1 MLKFIAMDSCYYCVF
16 WFPTIFHCEKKHKNP
31 EFPVSIADDD
41 DDKNLLLEIKEEEQ
55 ASNAYEANDSIRNN
69 EKKCD
74 LIFTLTDQN
83 GHKIESR
90 FSCVNQTRNGFVVYS
105 YNRNKLI
112 EDYWNRFN
120 DREYKRILDN
130 LRHRLIDRI
139 KKKYPN
145 TINPDPD
152 DELVKNYTIDR
163 ILISFYHN
171 AKLFYHEH
179 ETHKDSDAKLRAY
192 YYSKEYE
199 TGRRE
204 YLMGIPCLSIKNNP
218 VINWYIDQFEKQLI
232 GNAENISDHHKRWSK
247 DLEDTFNLKRR
258 VNKALDENNKQE
270 ILNLI
275 GEITSKS
282 QKGPLESDTDTPP
295 DIIDVNEIGKNI
307 DNPKEHLTNI
317 YQKSLA
323 SYINYLYEELS
334 ALSKE
339 CTDSIIEYTYC
350 KTLLGSKYNDDYKQ
364 DFIFTNTELRLLSK
378 NDPVLLEKDSKRK
391 KAFNIQNS
399 ICYIEAVRQ
408 KCDFW
413 GIRITE
419 MLMEEVLGISKNNRD
434 ILKNITSL
442 TDANNDILQKIKSLT
457 TANNDALKEAEKS
470 NENSSILGWLSFSI
484 AIWSL
489 GGLESCHIWKCS
501 CFAAAVIVF
510 GIYYIGR
517 WIKKR
522 KNSSK

>member
-1 MLKFIAMDSCYYCVF
+1 M
-16 WFPTIFHCEKKHKNP
+16 
-31 EFPVSIADDD
+31 
-41 DDKNLLLEIKEEEQ
+41 
-55 ASNAYEANDSIRNN
+55 
-69 EKKCD
+69 
-74 LIFTLTDQN
+74 
-83 GHKIESR
+83 
-90 FSCVNQTRNGFVVYS
+90 
-105 YNRNKLI
+105 
-112 EDYWNRFN
+112 
-120 DREYKRILDN
+120 
-130 LRHRLIDRI
+130 
-139 KKKYPN
+139 
-145 TINPDPD
+145 
-152 DELVKNYTIDR
+152 
-163 ILISFYHN
+163 
-171 AKLFYHEH
+171 
-179 ETHKDSDAKLRAY
+179 
-192 YYSKEYE
+192 
-199 TGRRE
+199 
-204 YLMGIPCLSIKNNP
+204 
-218 VINWYIDQFEKQLI
+218 
-232 GNAENISDHHKRWSK
+232 
-247 DLEDTFNLKRR
+247 
-258 VNKALDENNKQE
+258 
-270 ILNLI
+270 
-275 GEITSKS
+275 
-282 QKGPLESDTDTPP
+282 
-295 DIIDVNEIGKNI
+295 
-307 DNPKEHLTNI
+307 
-317 YQKSLA
+317 A
-323 SYINYLYEELS
+323 SYINYLYEELA

-489 GGLESCHIWKCS
+489 GGLESCPIWKCS

-510 GIYYIGR
+510 GIYH
-517 WIKKR
+517 
-522 KNSSK
+522 SSHTLFTMHLAILFRLRLSHFQNNQYL